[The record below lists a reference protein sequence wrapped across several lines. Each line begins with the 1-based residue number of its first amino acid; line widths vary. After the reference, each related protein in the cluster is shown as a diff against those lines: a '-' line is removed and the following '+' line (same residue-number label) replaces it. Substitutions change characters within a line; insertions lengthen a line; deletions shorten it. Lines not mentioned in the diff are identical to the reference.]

1 MMSFLKKYSDILIIL
16 VLLVFTVSPLFVPGW
31 FPVHDDE
38 QIGRLFELNK
48 DVVAG
53 QLPPRLSQDLGFG
66 FDYPLFNFYPSFV
79 YYIAEIFHLLG
90 FSYITS
96 TKLMIGLGFLLAG
109 VAMYIFAKEY
119 VGRKGAI
126 VAAIAYC
133 YAPYHS
139 VDVYVRGA
147 LPEFWAF
154 VFVPLIFWSYAK
166 LAQKNNYVYVLV
178 SAIFVA
184 CLALTHDLILMM
196 SSFFLAGFFIYLLL
210 LSKNRKELFIK
221 ICISVALGLAF
232 CAYFWLPGYLE
243 KGYTMVYLLTQQSA
257 DYHQHFVCIKQFFD
271 SPWGYGGSVPG
282 CFDGLSFQVGQAQ
295 FVLAFISLAF
305 SAFFILKKR
314 KGYGLGILFIILFV
328 FSLFIQTKYSVFI
341 WDRIPQFAYIQFPW
355 RFLIFSDFT
364 IALLVAYVFSQI
376 KKEKI
381 QLMIAVVMILLLIV
395 MNKDF
400 FRPSKYLRSVT
411 DENYISLSV
420 IQWKTSAMSYEYT
433 PIGIS
438 TVMGKYG
445 DTIVN
450 IDQNELPEKDYSV
463 ISGKMSVTAIEDI
476 PQQKEFQVSVLK
488 QGMFRFNT
496 YTFPGWKTFIDN
508 KAVAYSAN
516 NKYKL
521 ITITVPRGEH
531 TLRATFT
538 DTPIRTIANDIS
550 AISVIGAIVYVILRR
565 KKYDKNK

>member
-1 MMSFLKKYSDILIIL
+1 MSFLKKYADVLIIL

-48 DVVAG
+48 DVVTG
-53 QLPPRLSQDLGFG
+53 QLPPRLAQDLGFG

-79 YYIAEIFHLLG
+79 YYIAEIFHLVG
-90 FSYITS
+90 FSYIIS

-119 VGRKGAI
+119 VGKKGAI

-147 LPEFWAF
+147 LPEFWAY
-154 VFVPLIFWSYAK
+154 VFVPLIFWSYVK
-166 LAQKNNYVYVLV
+166 LAQKNSYIYVVT

-196 SSFFLAGFFIYLLL
+196 SSFFLAGFYIYLLL
-210 LSKNRKELFIK
+210 QSKRKKDLFIK
-221 ICISVALGLAF
+221 ICISVLLGLAF
-232 CAYFWLPGYLE
+232 CAYFWIPEYFE

-282 CFDGLSFQVGQAQ
+282 CSDGLSFQVGQAQ
-295 FVLAFISLAF
+295 FILAFLSLVF
-305 SAFFILKKR
+305 SAFFILKK
-314 KGYGLGILFIILFV
+314 KGYGLAVLFIILFL

-341 WDRIPQFAYIQFPW
+341 WNKIPQFAYIQFPW

-364 IALLVAYVFSQI
+364 IAMLVAYVFSFI

-381 QLMIAVVMILLLIV
+381 KMIIAIIMTLILIL

-400 FRPSKYLRSVT
+400 FRPSQYLRSVT
-411 DENYISLSV
+411 DANYTALSV
-420 IQWKTSAMSYEYT
+420 IRWRTSAMSYEYT

-438 TVMGKYG
+438 TKMSIYG

-450 IDQNELPEKDYSV
+450 INQNQIPTKDYSV
-463 ISGKMSVTAIEDI
+463 VSGKMTVNTLEDI
-476 PQQKEFQVSVLK
+476 PQQKVFHVTVTK
-488 QGMFRFNT
+488 PGIFRFNT
-496 YTFPGWKTFIDN
+496 FTFPGWKTYIDN
-508 KAVAYSAN
+508 NEVAYSAN

-521 ITITVPRGEH
+521 ITISVPQGAH
-531 TLRATFT
+531 ILRATFN
-538 DTPIRTIANDIS
+538 DTPIRTISNGIS
-550 AISVIGAIVYVILRR
+550 AASIIGVIVFVILKR
-565 KKYDKNK
+565 KKYDKIK